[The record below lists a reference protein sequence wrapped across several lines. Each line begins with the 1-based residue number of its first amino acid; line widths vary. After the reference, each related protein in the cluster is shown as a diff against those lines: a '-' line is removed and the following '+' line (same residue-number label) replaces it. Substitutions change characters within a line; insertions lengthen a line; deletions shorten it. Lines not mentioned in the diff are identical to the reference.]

1 MDYKINAPTDGD
13 EMIFRHADIFFSCF
27 FNDENHCVHQ
37 SREHAM
43 NYVYS
48 GEMLIDDGNKITHV
62 QKGECVFIRRDHR
75 VTLTKKPLDGEQYC
89 GIFLMFTR
97 RFLREMFQRL
107 PSDKALDNVSKV
119 RSSVIKLP
127 ISMEIDS
134 LFTSMT
140 PYFKPVPSGS
150 MLWSCRYRVYV

>member
-75 VTLTKKPLDGEQYC
+75 VTLTKKT
-89 GIFLMFTR
+89 TR
-97 RFLREMFQRL
+97 WRAVLRYF
-107 PSDKALDNVSKV
+107 SDVYTAFPTRDVSA
-119 RSSVIKLP
+119 
-127 ISMEIDS
+127 
-134 LFTSMT
+134 TS
-140 PYFKPVPSGS
+140 FG
-150 MLWSCRYRVYV
+150 

>member
-48 GEMLIDDGNKITHV
+48 GEMLIDDG
-62 QKGECVFIRRDHR
+62 
-75 VTLTKKPLDGEQYC
+75 TKSPMYRKASVCLSGATT
-89 GIFLMFTR
+89 G
-97 RFLREMFQRL
+97 LR
-107 PSDKALDNVSKV
+107 
-119 RSSVIKLP
+119 
-127 ISMEIDS
+127 
-134 LFTSMT
+134 
-140 PYFKPVPSGS
+140 
-150 MLWSCRYRVYV
+150 